1 MSFNYIET
9 TWEPTPA
16 YAVMPDHDVLE
27 RSPSPYIPTP
37 PLESMNNT
45 LSGKVFK
52 CIYNVKELQNS
63 LSALTLT
70 KLQMMSTLSDTL
82 HLLHDVSKELKPA
95 DLSEAYQSIEP
106 ATHADPAMDSD
117 TACDTTSFDDS
128 IDEPANDGQFYSS
141 SDEDD
146 VLPDLTSDTDTNTGS
161 LTDLIEDSSN
171 DSYVDTDKPE
181 MDVSA
186 TSLTTISTNSSPQ
199 SPQPATTAAPT
210 HYEEADMPAD
220 FMVE

>member
-1 MSFNYIET
+1 M
-9 TWEPTPA
+9 
-16 YAVMPDHDVLE
+16 
-27 RSPSPYIPTP
+27 
-37 PLESMNNT
+37 
-45 LSGKVFK
+45 
-52 CIYNVKELQNS
+52 
-63 LSALTLT
+63 
-70 KLQMMSTLSDTL
+70 TL
-82 HLLHDVSKELKPA
+82 HLLHDVSTELKPA
-95 DLSEAYQSIEP
+95 DLSEAYQSIKP

-117 TACDTTSFDDS
+117 TACDTSFDDS
-128 IDEPANDGQFYSS
+128 MDEPANDGQFYSS

-146 VLPDLTSDTDTNTGS
+146 VLPDLTSDTDTTTGS
-161 LTDLIEDSSN
+161 LPDLIGDSSN

-199 SPQPATTAAPT
+199 PATTAAPT

>member
-1 MSFNYIET
+1 
-9 TWEPTPA
+9 
-16 YAVMPDHDVLE
+16 
-27 RSPSPYIPTP
+27 
-37 PLESMNNT
+37 
-45 LSGKVFK
+45 
-52 CIYNVKELQNS
+52 
-63 LSALTLT
+63 
-70 KLQMMSTLSDTL
+70 MMSTLSDTL
-82 HLLHDVSKELKPA
+82 QLLHDVSKELKPA

-117 TACDTTSFDDS
+117 TACDTTSFDVS
-128 IDEPANDGQFYSS
+128 MDEPANNGQFYSG

-161 LTDLIEDSSN
+161 LSDLIKDSSN

-186 TSLTTISTNSSPQ
+186 TSLTTMSTNSSPQ
-199 SPQPATTAAPT
+199 SPQPGTTAAPT
-210 HYEEADMPAD
+210 HYEEADMQDD

>member
-1 MSFNYIET
+1 MFFNYIET

-16 YAVMPDHDVLE
+16 YAIMPDHDVLE
-27 RSPSPYIPTP
+27 RFPSPYIPTP
-37 PLESMNNT
+37 PPESMNNS

-52 CIYNVKELQNS
+52 CIYNVQELQNS
-63 LSALTLT
+63 LPALTLT

-82 HLLHDVSKELKPA
+82 QLLHDVSKELKPA
-95 DLSEAYQSIEP
+95 NLSAAYQSIEP

-117 TACDTTSFDDS
+117 TACDTTFDDS
-128 IDEPANDGQFYSS
+128 MDEPANDGQFYFS

-146 VLPDLTSDTDTNTGS
+146 VLPDRTSDTETNTGS
-161 LTDLIEDSSN
+161 LPDLIEDISN

-186 TSLTTISTNSSPQ
+186 TSLTTMSTNSSPQ

-210 HYEEADMPAD
+210 HYEETDMPAD